1 METNQSIAMDKSTNI
16 MTLNMIESG
25 EMVKIVSVEAGSNL
39 KSRLVAMGLI
49 PGVEIEVIRNSSSG
63 PFIVVV
69 KGTRLVLGRGMARK
83 IMVS

>member
-1 METNQSIAMDKSTNI
+1 MGKSAEI
-16 MTLNMIESG
+16 MTLNMIEPG
-25 EMVKIVSVEAGSNL
+25 QMVKIVSVEAGINL
-39 KSRLVAMGLI
+39 KSRLTAMGLI
-49 PGVEIEVIRNSSSG
+49 PGVEIEVVRNSSSG

>member
-1 METNQSIAMDKSTNI
+1 

-25 EMVKIVSVEAGSNL
+25 KLVKMISVEAGINL
-39 KSRLVAMGLI
+39 KSRLASMGLI
-49 PGVEIEVIRNSSSG
+49 PGVEIEVVRNSSSG

-69 KGTRLVLGRGMARK
+69 KGTRLVLGRGIARK